1 MHHIKGKAIFILQ
14 RQKMTSRNAYSN
26 LLIRSMNFV
35 TNYSKILTVAAVHFP
50 LTRLLCFSF
59 CCYSSLS
66 WNKRLLTGMHFLRA
80 ALSVCSSP
88 DEHCSN
94 NLYRYR
100 GFVAPLTQAV
110 RWLCHLPLTQL
121 LRKRNN
127 RWETDSW

>member
-59 CCYSSLS
+59 
-66 WNKRLLTGMHFLRA
+66 LLLFKPQLKQTFVDRDA
-80 ALSVCSSP
+80 FPQSCFVCLQFP
-88 DEHCSN
+88 
-94 NLYRYR
+94 R
-100 GFVAPLTQAV
+100 
-110 RWLCHLPLTQL
+110 
-121 LRKRNN
+121 
-127 RWETDSW
+127 